1 MSYSKKP
8 LIGIIMGSSSDS
20 KIMHGTAAILDE
32 FGVKHEDQIVSAH
45 RTPTRLSDY
54 AKHAE
59 KSGFKV
65 IIAGAGGSAHLP
77 GMIASH
83 TTIPVIGVP
92 IMVYNDKSGN
102 SERFKFSAF
111 GGLDSLLSISEM
123 PTGSSVV
130 TVGVN
135 KAANEGLYAIKILAN
150 EFTDLQKKLRKH
162 KEKQHYSV
170 IKESEEMKKLG
181 LAKFAK
187 KKYRA

>member
-1 MSYSKKP
+1 
-8 LIGIIMGSSSDS
+8 MGSSSDS
-20 KIMHGTAAILDE
+20 KVMHGAATILDE

-123 PTGSSVV
+123 PTGSPVV

-135 KAANEGLYAIKILAN
+135 KATNAGLYAIKILAN
-150 EFTDLQKKLRKH
+150 EFTDLQKKLKKH
-162 KEKQHYSV
+162 KEKQHHSV
-170 IKESEEMKKLG
+170 VKESDEMKKLG
-181 LAKFAK
+181 LVKFAK
-187 KKYRA
+187 KKYKA

>member
-20 KIMHGTAAILDE
+20 KVMHGAAAVLDE

-83 TTIPVIGVP
+83 TIIPVIGVP

-135 KAANEGLYAIKILAN
+135 KAANAGLYAMKILAN
-150 EFTDLQKKLRKH
+150 EFTDLQKKLRRH
-162 KEKQHYSV
+162 KEKQHHSV
-170 IKESEEMKKLG
+170 VKESDEMKKLG

-187 KKYRA
+187 KKYKS